1 MMSPLRIALLALH
14 LPLLLASGCFEKEG
28 WDPTKDDNK
37 KIGDNILKT
46 VPAMKFKV
54 NAELEDKATYIGL
67 DVDRE
72 VIKPGEAFKL
82 SHYWKV
88 KKPIPSWKLFVH
100 LIGPNTY
107 VNADHKPV
115 GGLYP
120 VSQWKANQIIRDE
133 HTTTVP
139 ADYKGK
145 KITVYVGFWQGKR
158 RMKIKGPQ
166 DEEDRVL
173 AASLSVAAR

>member
-1 MMSPLRIALLALH
+1 MSPLRIMLLAL
-14 LPLLLASGCFEKEG
+14 LVPLLLASGCFEKEG
-28 WDPTKDDNK
+28 WAPTRDDNK
-37 KIGDNILKT
+37 KIRGNILKT

-54 NAELEDKATYIGL
+54 NAELEDKATYLGL

-100 LIGPNTY
+100 LIGPGTY

-139 ADYKGK
+139 ADYKGN

-173 AASLSVAAR
+173 AASLSVATR